1 MRQNEARAK
10 HNRARR
16 SRMRTLIKNVLASTE
31 RAEAEK
37 HLNPAISQIDKMAN
51 KGLVHPNNAARKKAR
66 LTRYVNSL
74 S

>member
-1 MRQNEARAK
+1 MRQNESRAR
-10 HNRARR
+10 HNRMRR
-16 SRMRTLIKNVLASTE
+16 SKMRTLIKNVFSSTE
-31 RAEAEK
+31 RSEAEK
-37 HLNPAISQIDKMAN
+37 HLTPAISQIDKMAN